1 MRSRRITTA
10 VSLVVAMLG
19 VMGVSAPSA
28 LAESHPPLFEFG
40 TGSGSFENPNGI
52 AIEESTGDVYVA
64 ALGNDTIYKFN
75 AKGEPVNFTSLA
87 SNALTGA
94 ATPAKAFAFP
104 TEARGTPAAIAVD
117 NACAQ
122 HTPALTG
129 NACEEFDPSAGDL
142 YVMDAGHG
150 VIDKYTPAGKYL
162 SQIKGYPPATGS
174 AAQELLGLGVDA
186 NGTVRVDSLGA
197 HNASNFVLEGVTV
210 DEFDDTLENHLIATQ
225 SNAEP
230 NVSFSGVPKLPEG
243 PEADGFAVGP
253 TGDDFLLYGGPC
265 SCTAKLG
272 QQLAGL
278 GPLDDEGSGDVAV
291 GVDPATGHAY
301 VASQSSGVSSV
312 TEWDTGAINGSPFA
326 PGLHVPGVGVLVS
339 SFGSLQLSG
348 SAGQGGVAVN
358 GGTGDVYVASPG
370 NGLVD
375 VFGSDAPAVTV
386 AGAAD
391 VTKAAATLSGT
402 VNPRGAAL
410 TAPCL
415 FEFGVANEFGQGS
428 YEHSVACTPGAIGT
442 VSSPVS
448 VSASIG
454 GLTAGLL
461 YRYRLKTASAAGVG
475 ESSGLFGTLGEGF
488 GVKKF
493 EVSFLNEDGSPDT
506 QAGSHPFKLVNN
518 IEFDSHYERTESNA
532 DSRYKQEP
540 DGTLK
545 DLYVD
550 LPPGVVGDPNATTKK
565 CTLKE
570 LDGQHCPPES
580 ALGSLTLNWGHTLST
595 GEFDFKEP
603 VSNMVPPRG
612 VALQLGIYYINTD
625 LFINNGLLAGGD
637 YPIRASIMNAPP
649 AAPVLQSQLTIPGVA
664 PSGKP
669 FLTLP
674 TGCHGPLRS
683 SIEVDSYQEPGHT
696 VKTEEVTR
704 NAAGTPV
711 GLTGCAK
718 LRFPPSVSVEPDTTN
733 ASSSSGLTVGV
744 HLPQTAAQNPA
755 GLAESG
761 LRNTTVALPAG
772 VAINPSGGDGL
783 EGCSEGLAGFE
794 IGRGVGGSGFEE
806 FNREAEPGVLTA
818 MFNPTAIELLQPG
831 VSLCPDASK
840 IGTVKIR
847 TPLVEHELEGSVYL
861 ASQETNPFGSLVAM
875 YLMVE
880 DPVSGS
886 TVKVTGEVRLCKAAG
901 EVIEG
906 VTCRGLGQIV
916 TTFKNTPDLP
926 FEELQLHFFGG
937 ERAPLATPSRCG
949 TYTTTA
955 IFTPWDGNGPV
966 TTSSNF
972 QIEHGPGG
980 GPCPGA
986 SLPFSPSLTGGA
998 TNIQAG
1004 AFSPLTLTMN
1014 RKDGEQNIQS
1024 AEAHLPPGLLGV
1036 LSNIELCPEPQAN
1049 LGECGSN
1056 SLIGETT
1063 VSVGVGNQPFTVS
1076 GGKFYLTG
1084 PYNGSGGCV
1093 VGTPGCAPFGITF
1106 EIPAKA
1112 GPFDLANTQHN
1123 HPACDCVLVR
1133 AKIEVNPETTAL
1145 TVTSDP
1151 PGTPDAIPTSLEG
1164 IPLEIQHINATTT
1177 RGNFQFNPTNC
1188 DKMEVT
1194 GTLFSSEGS
1203 SDALGVPFQVT
1214 NCAALGFAPKFAV
1227 STSAQ
1232 TSRTEGAS
1240 LHVDLALPTGDWGAE
1255 ANVARV
1261 KVSLP
1266 KQLPSPLKTLQ
1277 KACTEKVFE
1286 ENPAN
1291 CPTAS
1296 RVGEVKVSTPVLAG
1310 PLTGPAYFVSH
1321 GGAKYPELIFVL
1333 TGEDGVTVQ
1342 VHGETFISKSGITT
1356 ATFATVPDVPFS
1368 TFELTLP
1375 KREYPALTA
1384 DGNLC
1389 AQKLTMPTE
1398 LVGQNGA
1405 VIHQTTNIA
1414 VTGCPKSRSRAQL
1427 RAAALSACRKKR
1439 GHAKRAACERAVR
1452 NKYGRSKKK

>member
-1 MRSRRITTA
+1 M
-10 VSLVVAMLG
+10 
-19 VMGVSAPSA
+19 
-28 LAESHPPLFEFG
+28 
-40 TGSGSFENPNGI
+40 
-52 AIEESTGDVYVA
+52 
-64 ALGNDTIYKFN
+64 
-75 AKGEPVNFTSLA
+75 
-87 SNALTGA
+87 
-94 ATPAKAFAFP
+94 
-104 TEARGTPAAIAVD
+104 
-117 NACAQ
+117 
-122 HTPALTG
+122 
-129 NACEEFDPSAGDL
+129 
-142 YVMDAGHG
+142 
-150 VIDKYTPAGKYL
+150 
-162 SQIKGYPPATGS
+162 
-174 AAQELLGLGVDA
+174 
-186 NGTVRVDSLGA
+186 
-197 HNASNFVLEGVTV
+197 
-210 DEFDDTLENHLIATQ
+210 
-225 SNAEP
+225 
-230 NVSFSGVPKLPEG
+230 
-243 PEADGFAVGP
+243 
-253 TGDDFLLYGGPC
+253 
-265 SCTAKLG
+265 
-272 QQLAGL
+272 
-278 GPLDDEGSGDVAV
+278 
-291 GVDPATGHAY
+291 
-301 VASQSSGVSSV
+301 
-312 TEWDTGAINGSPFA
+312 
-326 PGLHVPGVGVLVS
+326 
-339 SFGSLQLSG
+339 
-348 SAGQGGVAVN
+348 
-358 GGTGDVYVASPG
+358 
-370 NGLVD
+370 
-375 VFGSDAPAVTV
+375 
-386 AGAAD
+386 
-391 VTKAAATLSGT
+391 ATL
-402 VNPRGAAL
+402 
-410 TAPCL
+410 
-415 FEFGVANEFGQGS
+415 
-428 YEHSVACTPGAIGT
+428 
-442 VSSPVS
+442 
-448 VSASIG
+448 G
-454 GLTAGLL
+454 G
-461 YRYRLKTASAAGVG
+461 
-475 ESSGLFGTLGEGF
+475 GF
-488 GVKKF
+488 GIKSF
-493 EVSFLNEDGSPDT
+493 EVSFLNADGSPDT
-506 QAGSHPFKLVNN
+506 QAGSHPHQMVVSFTVN
-518 IEFDSHYERTESNA
+518 SHYQPMESDA
-532 DSRYKQEP
+532 DSPYIREP
-540 DGTLK
+540 NGTLK
-545 DLYVD
+545 NLAID
-550 LPPGVVGDPNATTKK
+550 LPPGLVGDPNATPKK
-565 CTLKE
+565 CTLTQLAQE
-570 LDGQHCPPES
+570 PDEGGCPPES
-580 ALGSLTLNWGHTLST
+580 TVGKTQLSWSRQT
-595 GEFDFKEP
+595 PYVKDWEE
-603 VSNMVPPRG
+603 SIWNMVPPHG
-612 VALQLGIYYINTD
+612 VALQVGTNFVAPL
-625 LFINNGLLAGGD
+625 LFVNSGLRTGGN
-637 YPIRASIMNAPP
+637 YPIEVSVVNAPP
-649 AAPVLQSQLTIPGVA
+649 AAPLLTSRTTISGVVGEGVTRKA
-664 PSGKP
+664 

-683 SIEVDSYQEPGHT
+683 SIEVESYQEPGKL
-696 VKTEEVTR
+696 VKKEEVTR

-711 GLTGCAK
+711 SLTGCSK
-718 LRFPPSVSVEPDTTN
+718 LLFPPTISVSPDTSN

-744 HLPQTAAQNPA
+744 HVPQAAAQNPA

-783 EGCSEGLAGFE
+783 EACSEGLAGFE
-794 IGRGVGGSGFEE
+794 IGRGVSGSGFEE
-806 FNREAEPGVLTA
+806 FNPEFEPGVKIPLFT
-818 MFNPTAIELLQPG
+818 PTPIESLQPG
-831 VSLCPDASK
+831 VSLCPDGSK

-847 TPLVEHELEGSVYL
+847 TPLLEHELEGVVYL
-861 ASQETNPFGSLVAM
+861 ASQDANPFESLVAM

-886 TVKVTGEVRLCKAAG
+886 TVKLAGEVRLCTAAG

-906 VTCRGLGQIV
+906 VMCQGLGQII
-916 TTFKNTPDLP
+916 TTFKNTPDIP

-955 IFTPWDGNGPV
+955 VFAPWDGNGPV
-966 TTSSNF
+966 TTTSSF

-1004 AFSPLTLTMN
+1004 AFSPLTLTMS

-1049 LGECGSN
+1049 LGECGPS

-1063 VSVGVGNQPFTVS
+1063 VSVGVGNEPFTVS

-1093 VGTPGCAPFGITF
+1093 VGTSGCAPFGITF

-1133 AKIEVNPETTAL
+1133 GKIEVDPETTAL

-1188 DKMEVT
+1188 DKMEAV
-1194 GTLFSSEGS
+1194 GTLFSSEGA
-1203 SDALGVPFQVT
+1203 SDTIGVPFQVT

-1240 LHVDLALPTGDWGAE
+1240 LHVDLTLPSGDWGTE

-1286 ENPAN
+1286 ENPSS

-1384 DGNLC
+1384 DGSLC

-1414 VTGCPKSRSRAQL
+1414 VTGCPRSKTRAQL
-1427 RAAALSACRKKR
+1427 RAAALSACHKKH
-1439 GHAKRAACERAVR
+1439 GHAKRTACERTVR
-1452 NKYGRSKKK
+1452 NRYGAPKTGKKK